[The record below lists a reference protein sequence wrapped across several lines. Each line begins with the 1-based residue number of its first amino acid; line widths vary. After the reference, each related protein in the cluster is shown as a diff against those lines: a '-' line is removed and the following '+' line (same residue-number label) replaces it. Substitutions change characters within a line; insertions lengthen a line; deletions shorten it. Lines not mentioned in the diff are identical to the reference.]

1 MPPRW
6 TQSRGGAAGE
16 GRSEGLRPRFGR
28 NQDRTVHRDALRPIL
43 VARSARR
50 TRDEWFRDLTAAGV
64 PCAPITT
71 IDGGVGLA

>member
-1 MPPRW
+1 M
-6 TQSRGGAAGE
+6 
-16 GRSEGLRPRFGR
+16 
-28 NQDRTVHRDALRPIL
+28 HRDALRPIL

-50 TRDEWFRDLTAAGV
+50 TRDEWFRDLTAPGV